1 MRGAARRGVRAISSS
16 IRSSTV
22 VAPRTTVR
30 AQPRFGF
37 NVAKRSVST
46 VTAQDED
53 PRMHLKETFDRCTA
67 EGRPAFVAYTTVGY
81 PKPAEAVDIIVSLQE
96 GGADVIELG
105 MPFTDPLADGST
117 IQEANQGALDL
128 GTSHLDQV
136 IDTARQA
143 RERGVTVPLVLM
155 GYYNPFFHYKD
166 RDMDA
171 LMAACKE
178 VGICGFIIVDL
189 PPEES
194 NVFRQACRNAKLSYI
209 PLIAP
214 TTTDER
220 IGHLAACADSFIY
233 AVSLTGV
240 TGARTE
246 MSDELPAFAARIKK
260 QTDLP
265 VAIGFGVGRPDQ
277 FQDVS
282 KLSAGVVVGSALI
295 NVMAASEHGSCGAD
309 VKKFA
314 QTLCGRTTTT
324 EHTRNP
330 ASRLANEP
338 EFVFEPETDMAF
350 GKFGGRYVP
359 ETLMPA
365 LAELDAKYKEVK
377 DDPEFQAE
385 IESYF
390 PYIGRPSSLHHAP
403 RLTEMAG
410 GAQIYLKREDLN
422 HTGAHKINN
431 AVAQALLARRIGKK
445 RIIAETGAGQHGV
458 ASATVCAKLGLELVV
473 YMGAAD
479 VARQALNVFRME
491 MLGAKCIGVESGTR
505 TLKDAINEAMRDWV
519 TNIRTTHYLVGSAIG
534 PHPFPTIVRDFQSII
549 GKETRKQMLELT
561 GKLPDAVVACVG
573 GGSNAIG
580 MFHPFIED
588 TGTRL
593 IGCEAGGEGFGEG
606 KRHSSTISRGSIGV
620 LHGTRTYLLQN
631 TNSGQITG
639 THSISAGLDYPGVGP
654 EHAHLAD
661 IGRAEYISV
670 TDEQCL
676 QGFKWMSLMEGIVPA
691 LESSHAIY
699 GGVQAA
705 KEMRPDQSLVI
716 CVSGRGDKDVD
727 TVRREIPKYGCKLK
741 IRSNDEAEHG
751 MKN

>member
-1 MRGAARRGVRAISSS
+1 
-16 IRSSTV
+16 
-22 VAPRTTVR
+22 
-30 AQPRFGF
+30 
-37 NVAKRSVST
+37 
-46 VTAQDED
+46 
-53 PRMHLKETFDRCTA
+53 MHLRQTFDRCA
-67 EGRPAFVAYTTVGY
+67 EEGRSAFVAYTTVGY
-81 PKPAEAVDIIVSLQE
+81 PKPAEAVDVIVALQE

-128 GTSHLDQV
+128 GTHHLDQV
-136 IDTARQA
+136 LDTARQA
-143 RERGVTVPLVLM
+143 RERGVTVPMVLM
-155 GYYNPFFHYKD
+155 GYFNPFFHYKNK
-166 RDMDA
+166 DMDA

-178 VGICGFIIVDL
+178 VGVCGFIIVDL

-194 NVFRQACRNAKLSYI
+194 NVFRKACRDAKLSYI

-214 TTTDER
+214 TTTDDR
-220 IGHLAACADSFIY
+220 IAHLAACADSFIY

-240 TGARTE
+240 TGARTQL
-246 MSDELPAFAARIKK
+246 SDELPAFAARIK
-260 QTDLP
+260 QCTDLP

-277 FQDVS
+277 FVDVG
-282 KLSAGVVVGSALI
+282 KMSAGVVVGSALI
-295 NVMAASEHGSCGAD
+295 NVMAEAKHGESGAD
-309 VKKFA
+309 VKAYA
-314 QTLCGRTTTT
+314 QTLCGRTTITD
-324 EHTRNP
+324 HTRDP
-330 ASRLANEP
+330 TASLENEP
-338 EFVFEPETDMAF
+338 EFVLEPETDMSF

-365 LAELDAKYKEVK
+365 LAELDAKYKELK
-377 DDPEFQAE
+377 DCPDFQAE

-390 PYIGRPSSLHHAP
+390 PYMGRPSSLHLAP

-431 AVAQALLARRIGKK
+431 AVAQALLAKRIGKK

-479 VARQALNVFRME
+479 VARQSLNVFRME

-534 PHPFPTIVRDFQSII
+534 PHPFPTIVRDFQSVI
-549 GKETRKQMLELT
+549 GKEARAQMLEQT

-580 MFHPFIED
+580 LFFPFIED
-588 TGTRL
+588 KGVRL
-593 IGCEAGGEGFGEG
+593 IGCEAGGEGLGEG
-606 KRHSSTISRGSIGV
+606 KKHSSTISRGSIGV
-620 LHGTRTYLLQN
+620 LHGTRTYLLQDQS
-631 TNSGQITG
+631 TGQITG

-654 EHAHLAD
+654 EHAHLND
-661 IGRAEYISV
+661 IGRAEYVSV
-670 TDEQCL
+670 SDEQCL
-676 QGFKWMSLMEGIVPA
+676 MGFKWLSLMEGIVPA

-699 GGVQAA
+699 GGVQVA
-705 KEMRPDQSLVI
+705 KEMTADQSIVI

-727 TVRREIPKYGCKLK
+727 TVRREIPKYGCKLH
-741 IRSNDEAEHG
+741 IRSNAEAG
-751 MKN
+751 NGRD